1 MHHHR
6 HLQPSLPHRQDV
18 AADDHHEEIMRLNE
32 VDLRLLALRNQ
43 SRYLEEEALP
53 ELKLMPEVITPAP
66 GSGILIISFTVVIG
80 IRVVN

>member
-18 AADDHHEEIMRLNE
+18 AADDLHEEMMCLNG
-32 VDLRLLALRNQ
+32 VDLRLLVLRNQ
-43 SRYLEEEALP
+43 SLYLEEEALP
-53 ELKLMPEVITPAP
+53 ALKLMLEVITPAP

-80 IRVVN
+80 IQVVS